1 MGLTKRELVVVDDTN
16 REKYVVVIKE
26 SRPNLW
32 TIELQFVDTQRM
44 LNVETQRGQIKTW
57 AKLSDAILFAQ
68 ENCPHCR
75 DAIVRIG
82 SWSLSIQSRA

>member
-1 MGLTKRELVVVDDTN
+1 MGLTKRELAVVDDTN
-16 REKYVVVIKE
+16 RDKYVVVIKE
-26 SRPNLW
+26 SRLNLW
-32 TIELQFVDTQRM
+32 TIELEFVDTRRM